1 MTTKRHF
8 VMLAFMVLAL
18 GLSFTAGSVGSS
30 ASCDPADCDPSDC
43 ASACE
48 IMSSEECARICPPEC
63 IVLCEQVCAD
73 TKQASA
79 DCMPGC
85 SISDCSMGTKAS
97 GTLAGID
104 PAGALSFKLAAG
116 QGAEINK

>member
-18 GLSFTAGSVGSS
+18 GLSFTAGSVGTS

-73 TKQASA
+73 TKQAST

-104 PAGALSFKLAAG
+104 PAGTLSFKLAAG

>member
-1 MTTKRHF
+1 MTTKRHL

-30 ASCDPADCDPSDC
+30 ASCDPTDC

-48 IMSSEECARICPPEC
+48 IVSSADCAALCPPEC
-63 IVLCEQVCAD
+63 IALCEELCAD
-73 TKQASA
+73 GNESGYGLN
-79 DCMPGC
+79 DCL
-85 SISDCSMGTKAS
+85 IGTKAS

-104 PAGALSFKLAAG
+104 PAGTLSFKLAAG